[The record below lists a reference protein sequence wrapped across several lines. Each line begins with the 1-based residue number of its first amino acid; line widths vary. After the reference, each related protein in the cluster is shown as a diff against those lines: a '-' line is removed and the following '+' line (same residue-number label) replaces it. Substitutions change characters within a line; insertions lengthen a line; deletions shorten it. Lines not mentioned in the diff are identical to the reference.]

1 MKVQYIVNNYT
12 LGAKVKTTPK
22 HKLVDVDRIDRN
34 HTKLTYSNLTQQEKE
49 FIDKVLAQKGKVE

>member
-34 HTKLTYSNLTQQEKE
+34 HTKLIYSNLTQREKE
-49 FIDKVLAQKGKVE
+49 FTDKVLAQKGKVE

>member
-1 MKVQYIVNNYT
+1 MRVEYIVNNYT

-34 HTKLTYSNLTQQEKE
+34 HTKLIYSNL
-49 FIDKVLAQKGKVE
+49 KGKVE

>member
-34 HTKLTYSNLTQQEKE
+34 HTKLIYSNLTQQEKE
-49 FIDKVLAQKGKVE
+49 FTDKVLAQKGKVE